1 MSKKHSLK
9 PVVAMLG
16 SAYIASLAFSSV
28 ANAETNPFSAND
40 LTTGYMV
47 AEGKCGEGMKKA
59 EGKCG
64 EGMKKAEGKCGEGMK
79 KAEGKCG
86 GKIGTGKKDPAVC
99 GTFSAAKCSVGHLK
113 K

>member
-64 EGMKKAEGKCGEGMK
+64 EGMKKAEGKCG
-79 KAEGKCG
+79 